1 MSKYTSKHTG
11 PKIDEAVDRANGY
24 GLGAK
29 TGKLITDGNDAL
41 VGGWFYWGNIDTNL
55 PFTYGHMRVDPR
67 LSSTNGQ
74 ILMQT
79 AYSDGYP
86 GCVAQRKL
94 VDGVWKPW
102 EWVNP
107 PMKLGVEYRTT
118 ERYLEKPVYALCANF
133 GANIDGS
140 SMYFG
145 ENVLRIVRG
154 QAYSGQGD
162 GLYPWYQG
170 KTINNWT
177 AFFDFTVGTDTSDN
191 IRKIKVTCRAN
202 SSASNTYS
210 TTYVVLYY
218 TKSTD

>member
-1 MSKYTSKHTG
+1 MSRYTSKHTG
-11 PKIDEAVDRANGY
+11 SEIDTAVDIANGY
-24 GLGAK
+24 GLGK
-29 TGKLITDGNDAL
+29 DAT
-41 VGGWFYWGNIDTNL
+41 VYISDANTATKAGWYYWGKGAVNTPSNYGAILVISRYSNITTQLAFLDE
-55 PFTYGHMRVDPR
+55 GGV
-67 LSSTNGQ
+67 
-74 ILMQT
+74 T
-79 AYSDGYP
+79 ASKI
-86 GCVAQRKL
+86 CVRKQM
-94 VDGVWKPW
+94 DGVWGEW

-107 PMKLGVEYRTT
+107 PMALGVEYRTT